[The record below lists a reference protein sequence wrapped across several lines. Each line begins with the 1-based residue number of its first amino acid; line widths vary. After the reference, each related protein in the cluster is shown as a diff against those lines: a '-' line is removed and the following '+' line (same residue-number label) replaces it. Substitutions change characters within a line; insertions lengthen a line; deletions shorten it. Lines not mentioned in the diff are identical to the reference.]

1 MKSRGG
7 FTLIELLIVIAIVL
21 IMIAGSFRVMRLQ
34 TRSAISIHDTELVSS
49 ALSSELAEI
58 RRNPPSVMGDSQNL
72 PVPLSE
78 ISTILAD
85 ATGTVRVSPSETK
98 GVREAIVTI
107 AWNSSIGPRE
117 MSMATLIRTEKGRE
131 E

>member
-1 MKSRGG
+1 MKSQGG

-58 RRNPPSVMGDSQNL
+58 RRNPSSVEGDSHRL

-78 ISTILAD
+78 ISNILAD

-98 GVREAIVTI
+98 GVFEAIVTI